1 MPERPSNRTGLWIA
15 LVLFLIV
22 VTAAGVLLSISR
34 STPVTGT
41 VTPPAATETPQP
53 DYAAATSWKQFVD
66 AARVKC
72 KGQQADCS
80 VDYTALQEYGT
91 QTFGV
96 MIIGYKDSEYVTD
109 LYRYDPE
116 SRTWVSAPRHQPEGG
131 YEIIDTVA
139 ASKKWGVPKDL
150 LDEWITSAEKAVKR
164 VYERR
169 AKE

>member
-1 MPERPSNRTGLWIA
+1 MAERPSNRTSLWIP

-22 VTAAGVLLSISR
+22 VTAAGVLLSINR
-34 STPVTGT
+34 SKPVTGT
-41 VTPPAATETPQP
+41 VTPPATTETHQP
-53 DYAAATSWKQFVD
+53 DYAAATSWKVFTDD
-66 AARVKC
+66 ARAKC

-80 VDYTALQEYGT
+80 VDYTALREYGT

-96 MIIGYKDSEYVTD
+96 MIVGYKDSEYVTD
-109 LYRYDPE
+109 LYRYDPK
-116 SRTWVSAPRHQPEGG
+116 SRTWVSSPRCQPENG
-131 YEIIDTVA
+131 YEAIDTFA
-139 ASKKWGVPKDL
+139 ASKKWGVPMDV